1 MKKVLVLV
9 DRLSLSKKKLVRY
22 LNKNSNNLYKAWL
35 YNFSDISF
43 EIQSGKVKVKIG
55 VTDLSKFDLVFVRRA
70 GKYVRFMGAI
80 SKYLD
85 YKHVDFIDPA
95 FREIGMSM
103 DKASSALR
111 LGIKK
116 ISMPNTYFCFRSEI
130 LKNKE
135 KIIKNLGLPII
146 AKAINSQRNK
156 NIYILKKIDDFEKLL
171 KRSNVRTHSG
181 KEFIFQKFVDIE
193 KEFRL
198 LIMGGKV
205 VVLEQKSVRNYKK
218 IKVEYLD
225 PNEPSVFLK
234 LNSACQEIHKI
245 ALKSAKTLNLDVA
258 GVDIAVEKKTGKNFL
273 IEVNKGPGIVPDA
286 KTSPELKAFSDYVK
300 QKIIK

>member
-1 MKKVLVLV
+1 MISNMKKVLVLV
-9 DRLSLSKKKLVRY
+9 DKISLSKKKLVRY
-22 LNKNSNNLYKAWL
+22 LNKNSNNLYRAYL

-43 EIQSGKVKVKIG
+43 ENIKGKVRVKIN
-55 VTDLSKFDLVFVRRA
+55 VTDLSKFNLVFVRRA

-80 SKYLD
+80 VKYLD

-111 LGIKK
+111 LAIKK
-116 ISMPNTYFCFRSEI
+116 IPMPDTYFCFRSEI
-130 LKNKE
+130 SKNKE

-146 AKAINSQRNK
+146 AKAINSQRNT
-156 NIYILKKIDDFEKLL
+156 NIFILKEKKDFNKLL
-171 KRSNVRTHSG
+171 IKSKKN
-181 KEFIFQKFVDIE
+181 FIFQKFIDIDH
-193 KEFRL
+193 EFRL
-198 LIMGGKV
+198 LVMGGRV
-205 VVLEQKSVRNYKK
+205 VVLEQKSKRNYEK

-234 LNSACQEIHKI
+234 LDAICQEINKI
-245 ALKSAKTLNLDVA
+245 ALKSAKVLNLDVA
-258 GVDIAVEKKTGKNFL
+258 GVDIAIEKKTGKNFL

-286 KTSPELKAFSDYVK
+286 KTSPELKAFSDYLKSRVL
-300 QKIIK
+300 